1 MPTFHLT
8 ANCIIIAQFPIEN
21 HSEQGRFAEL
31 PPKTIGK
38 VHILGDYYAIRSTV
52 LSPSVSYRHGWSS
65 GRCKSHRVCS
75 CTSKRREEKT
85 AGEYIQTVLLS
96 IPIGRTFRA
105 CLGKLIHSDRFVATR
120 LYLVLLVVVSCCAVV
135 RMN

>member
-1 MPTFHLT
+1 MQFAVLYCPRRSLT
-8 ANCIIIAQFPIEN
+8 DTGGPLDGVNPIA
-21 HSEQGRFAEL
+21 
-31 PPKTIGK
+31 
-38 VHILGDYYAIRSTV
+38 YAAA
-52 LSPSVSYRHGWSS
+52 HQ
-65 GRCKSHRVCS
+65 
-75 CTSKRREEKT
+75 REEKT

-105 CLGKLIHSDRFVATR
+105 CLGKLIHSDRFVATI